1 MSLQVIQSEEFPKSQ
16 LPYSPAIRVGP
27 WLYVSGQASVDRS
40 GQIVSDDF
48 AGEMRRA
55 LGNLQQVLSVAGFE
69 LSDVVQTR
77 NYLGSQEH
85 LEEFNQIY
93 REFFPTPYPARTT
106 IMGCLGDLLKYE
118 IDLVAYSASQAE

>member
-27 WLYVSGQASVDRS
+27 WLYVSGQASVDSS

-77 NYLGSQEH
+77 NYLGSQDN
-85 LEEFNQIY
+85 LTEFNRIY
-93 REFFPTPYPARTT
+93 AEFFRPPYPARTT

-118 IDLVAYSASQAE
+118 IDLVAYSTCQAE